1 MIIDP
6 LAIRL
11 LEGQFKPGDTVFVNA
26 TPEGK
31 LELSLEPEAASVN

>member
-11 LEGQFKPGDTVFVNA
+11 LEGIFKPGDTVFVNA
-26 TPEGK
+26 TADGK
-31 LELSLEPEAASVN
+31 LELALEPEAVSVN